1 MVEQHV
7 PILPLLV
14 ICSIQVHIQ
23 GELELLMSVIESLG
37 VALPSEDVLESLQAL
52 EFHLFRGRCLGS
64 CELQHLMDKLHLNRL
79 CQMQRIKCCRLLKI
93 IKSLLPDII
102 DLSEELC

>member
-14 ICSIQVHIQ
+14 ICSTKVHIQ

-37 VALPSEDVLESLQAL
+37 VALPSEDGLESLSR
-52 EFHLFRGRCLGS
+52 EVLGS
-64 CELQHLMDKLHLNRL
+64 
-79 CQMQRIKCCRLLKI
+79 
-93 IKSLLPDII
+93 S
-102 DLSEELC
+102 